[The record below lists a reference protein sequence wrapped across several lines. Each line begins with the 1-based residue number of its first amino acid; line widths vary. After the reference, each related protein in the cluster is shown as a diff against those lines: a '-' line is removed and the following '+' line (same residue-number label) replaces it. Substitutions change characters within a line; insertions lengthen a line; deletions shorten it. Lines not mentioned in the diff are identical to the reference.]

1 MRKRAAISK
10 ARSLLND
17 AIVNLDR
24 RLNIVV
30 NRTLSQNK
38 ANKFLHFIFKAS
50 DVEPSISKTL
60 STTLKSMRMAAV
72 VAMLELYNFNS
83 LSKTHPNLKQN
94 EYFSTLKAS
103 AGFALA
109 AASVELMAMVT
120 AAFKGMRNVVFS
132 IGKALSGVL
141 GGIASFLLIFNDID
155 KFNKSD
161 KKRHSTSLKVLLSV
175 KIVTLFITGSAS
187 ILIGFSYHFIW
198 FRRFLTTRFTFWM
211 IKMLGKGVG
220 VQKIASISG
229 LRLVLWRF
237 GGLVGL
243 IAMALDFAV
252 TMLSDDNLET
262 WLKRCALRTDKYLMP
277 HNKSHIYQ
285 TPQQQTTAFE
295 TEVLKDM
302 FDINKNESQ
311 ANNNTNYTID
321 IDEAL
326 ALIEQD
332 MDERGFLNG

>member
-1 MRKRAAISK
+1 
-10 ARSLLND
+10 
-17 AIVNLDR
+17 
-24 RLNIVV
+24 
-30 NRTLSQNK
+30 
-38 ANKFLHFIFKAS
+38 
-50 DVEPSISKTL
+50 
-60 STTLKSMRMAAV
+60 
-72 VAMLELYNFNS
+72 
-83 LSKTHPNLKQN
+83 
-94 EYFSTLKAS
+94 
-103 AGFALA
+103 
-109 AASVELMAMVT
+109 MAMVT

-132 IGKALSGVL
+132 IGKALSG
-141 GGIASFLLIFNDID
+141 GIASFLLILNEI
-155 KFNKSD
+155 NQLGESD
-161 KKRHSTSLKVLLSV
+161 KKRHSTTLKVLLRA
-175 KIVTLFITGSAS
+175 KIVTLFVIVSAS
-187 ILIGFSYHFIW
+187 TLIGFSYHFIW

-229 LRLVLWRF
+229 LLLVLWMF

-243 IAMALDFAV
+243 IAMVLDFAI

-302 FDINKNESQ
+302 FDINKNDSQ
-311 ANNNTNYTID
+311 ANNNTNYIID

-332 MDERGFLNG
+332 VDERGFLNG

>member
-1 MRKRAAISK
+1 MI
-10 ARSLLND
+10 LNE
-17 AIVNLDR
+17 IN
-24 RLNIVV
+24 
-30 NRTLSQNK
+30 Q
-38 ANKFLHFIFKAS
+38 
-50 DVEPSISKTL
+50 
-60 STTLKSMRMAAV
+60 
-72 VAMLELYNFNS
+72 
-83 LSKTHPNLKQN
+83 
-94 EYFSTLKAS
+94 
-103 AGFALA
+103 
-109 AASVELMAMVT
+109 
-120 AAFKGMRNVVFS
+120 
-132 IGKALSGVL
+132 L
-141 GGIASFLLIFNDID
+141 GEN
-155 KFNKSD
+155 D
-161 KKRHSTSLKVLLSV
+161 KKRHSTSLKLLLGV
-175 KIVTLFITGSAS
+175 KIVALFITGSAS

-220 VQKIASISG
+220 VQKIASICG

-243 IAMALDFAV
+243 IAMILDFAV

-262 WLKRCALRTDKYLMP
+262 WLKRCSLRTDKYLMP

-311 ANNNTNYTID
+311 TNNNTNYTID

-332 MDERGFLNG
+332 MDAKGFLNG